1 MEGSKVFH
9 WDFPHGIRSIAAL
22 ALLTVAASVGCVENH
37 RQLKPAAGALAW
49 PVAIAA
55 DPAGDFVYVVSTNF
69 DSAWTGG
76 TVLPIDATTL
86 EKASEGAVEIGSFG
100 GQIVVSPMP
109 GGGARVW
116 VPSRDMDTLEFADVL
131 RFDGVP
137 SLDCQASDEDEADEG
152 DQGAAVPVQTDAAQA
167 DPAGFHRC
175 AGEHAIS
182 LKQFKVTEEDGKT
195 YFADNPYGVA
205 VGRPISLSDG
215 RTVRPVYVAGILGAA
230 LDMFLAGDDG
240 VVEHKAVAKL
250 DQGSHTVLEY
260 AVTDHERVIWI
271 SNREFN
277 EIVVAHATISA
288 RGDVDLRVDGTAPA
302 ELLGSTGDYF
312 RGIIRSG
319 VGPFVYAAYRS
330 PAGLAVFEIVG
341 GGDLRYRH
349 LIPLD
354 GDPAEVASFVDQ
366 DGHETLYVTENALDY
381 VYAVDPVSGT
391 VIDTI
396 YVGAAPY
403 GIAIAG
409 GRAFVANFEDSTVS
423 VFGVDPARDDYHVAG
438 VIE

>member
-9 WDFPHGIRSIAAL
+9 WDCPHGIRSIVAL
-22 ALLTVAASVGCVENH
+22 VLLTGAVFVGCVENH
-37 RQLKPAAGALAW
+37 RQIKPAAGSLAW
-49 PVAIAA
+49 PVAVAA
-55 DPAGDFVYVVSTNF
+55 DPAGDFIYVISSNF

-76 TVLPIDATTL
+76 TILPINATTL
-86 EKASEGAVEIGSFG
+86 EKAAEGAVEIGSFG
-100 GQIVVSPMP
+100 GQAVVSPMP
-109 GGGARVW
+109 AGAARVW
-116 VPSRDMDTLEFADVL
+116 VPSRDMDTLEFVDVH

-137 SLDCQASDEDEADEG
+137 SLDCRASSDEGEAG
-152 DQGAAVPVQTDAAQA
+152 PT
-167 DPAGFHRC
+167 GFHRC
-175 AGEHAIS
+175 GGEHAIS

-205 VGRPISLSDG
+205 VGRPLSLSDG
-215 RTVRPVYVAGILGAA
+215 RTVRPVYVAGIIGAA

-240 VVEHKAVAKL
+240 VVEHKAVARL
-250 DQGSHTVLEY
+250 DEGSHTVLEY
-260 AVTDHERVIWI
+260 AVTDYDRVIWI

-277 EIVVAHATISA
+277 EIIVAHASISA
-288 RGDVDLRVDGTAPA
+288 RGDVELRVDGTAPA

-312 RGIIRSG
+312 RGMTRSG

-354 GDPAEVASFVDQ
+354 GDPAEVASFVHP

-381 VYAVDPVSGT
+381 VYAVDPASGS

-409 GRAFVANFEDSTVS
+409 GRAFVVNFEDSTVS